1 MTCDHFK
8 DIVDS
13 CKSSSN
19 VTFILMETGQGGELA
34 RDEFRRRKN
43 QISFFSFSK
52 VRISPF
58 IGVFLNFFFI
68 FVYPINKKK
77 YF

>member
-34 RDEFRRRKN
+34 RDVKN

-58 IGVFLNFFFI
+58 IGVFLKFFLYLFTI
-68 FVYPINKKK
+68 KKIN
-77 YF
+77 